1 MPLSKT
7 MISRKALYRMQ
18 NELQELKQFREEQ
31 KQQQQ
36 QHQRPRQQRYQKQQQ
51 RCAAPRYEALD
62 GTSHYAKQNGRVQH
76 NAIEINVPSSRFG
89 GGRNRRRQYR

>member
-18 NELQELKQFREEQ
+18 NELKELKQFRAD
-31 KQQQQ
+31 QQQQ
-36 QHQRPRQQRYQKQQQ
+36 QQRHKKQQP
-51 RCAAPRYEALD
+51 RRAAPHYEALD
-62 GTSHYAKQNGRVQH
+62 GTSHYEKQNRRVQR